1 MTSISAVV
9 SGSFHRHMS
18 QIGEAVEELRTHG
31 VIVLSPSDP
40 RIVDATGA
48 FLFVASDR
56 HRSIRLVQDR
66 HLACISES
74 NFLWLVCSDG
84 YVGQSASLE
93 LGFAIG
99 QGIPIYGTTLPNDV
113 TLRQYISV
121 VDGPHEAARLAKTNV
136 HKKTTGPSLLV
147 DPGEAVQEIHA
158 EMEALRELLCNSSN
172 NDVSAKVS
180 LIQKRVCDIVGL
192 PGIR

>member
-1 MTSISAVV
+1 MTPISAVV

-18 QIGEAVEELRTHG
+18 QIAEAVAEFHAHS

-40 RIVDATGA
+40 RIVDANGA

-74 NFLWLVCSDG
+74 NFLWLVCPDG

-99 QGIPIYGTTLPNDV
+99 QGIPIYGTALPNDL

-121 VDGPHEAARLAKTNV
+121 VDGPHEAARLAQV
-136 HKKTTGPSLLV
+136 SPHKKTTGPSLLV

-172 NDVSAKVS
+172 NDVSEKVS
-180 LIQKRVCDIVGL
+180 SIQKRVNDIVGL
-192 PGIR
+192 PSNR